1 MLNNTTLIKTSQSFE
16 YFDYDTDGES
26 VTLDLLK
33 FDTSY
38 VLGDKKYAY
47 CVAVIVYG
55 RRYCEEPVTSPWLF
69 ETEEEA
75 YHFFKLELN
84 REGLF
89 EEEV

>member
-1 MLNNTTLIKTSQSFE
+1 MLNNTTQIKTSQCYD
-16 YFDYDTDGES
+16 YFDYDSDGEL

-47 CVAVIVYG
+47 CVAVVVYG
-55 RRYCEEPVTSPWLF
+55 RNYCEEPVSSPWLF

-75 YHFFKLELN
+75 YDFFKLELN
-84 REGLF
+84 RQGLL
-89 EEEV
+89 EEEL